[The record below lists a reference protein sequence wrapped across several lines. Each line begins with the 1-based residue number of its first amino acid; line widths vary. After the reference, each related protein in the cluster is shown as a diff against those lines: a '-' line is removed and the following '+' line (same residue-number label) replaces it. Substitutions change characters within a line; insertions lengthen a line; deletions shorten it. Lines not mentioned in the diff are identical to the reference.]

1 MFKAAV
7 SLGSMLFLFALFP
20 FLKQFVVGENYYL
33 NIYNH
38 QKINNFNSTHSAQT
52 VLQCGALCTNSDT
65 CSSASYNSASTECQ
79 LSEASKWNIT
89 GQLEADTDWTV
100 LVIEPGNV
108 HNFIM
113 S

>member
-7 SLGSMLFLFALFP
+7 SLGSMLFLFALFLL
-20 FLKQFVVGENYYL
+20 LKHFVIGGNYYL
-33 NIYNH
+33 NIYNR

-65 CSSASYNSASTECQ
+65 CSSASYNSATMECQ
-79 LSEASKWNIT
+79 LSEANKWNIN
-89 GQLEADTDWTV
+89 GQLGADADWTV

-108 HNFIM
+108 HNFVK